1 MYLDRLEIIGF
12 KSFAQKTTVIFPK
25 PKNNNFGITA
35 VVGPNGSGK
44 SNIVDAIAWG
54 LGEQSLKTLRSKNFE
69 NIFSETATGKNREA
83 KVDLFFS
90 NEKGEPEFEISRHL
104 FRTGEN
110 EYLINSDKVKLG
122 DVIFLLAQHNFG
134 QKSYSFVNQGMTDA
148 ILKSSSEER
157 QVFFNEATGIKQY
170 MIKRNEAIRK
180 IVKSQ
185 KNLDNALIAL
195 AELTPHL
202 NSLKRQMNKLQKRQ
216 ILEKELRS
224 LQKTYYGEIWQE
236 LNAQIISKKQGL
248 EKKTSFKKE
257 IENNLSGFK
266 AKIEEFGKEEIDK
279 NYFNKQEKYQELL
292 EIKNDYFK
300 KQTFLE
306 FEIKQVQK
314 RGKGDEQIEITAETK
329 KILGGLKEMK
339 DFVLKLKEEKDILK
353 IKELVQAISLKLE
366 DLINCFKENKEN
378 FSGDLEN
385 KTKECEEI
393 KTKIESLSE
402 EIKKI
407 NQELSQFLSEEKAKR
422 GKILEEQKEIEK
434 YQNQLNII
442 DNEINEI
449 KIETARI
456 ETRKDDLEKE
466 IIEETGSLEIL
477 KEKEADEL
485 RPNREKLDQIKKMKH
500 QLEMIGGID
509 PEVEKEHKIALE
521 RFNFL
526 SSQTEDLKESIKS
539 LKEIIYKLE
548 EKIKIQFKENFTKIN
563 KEFDR
568 FFKILFGGGGAKI
581 KLEEISKN
589 LEKEIT
595 SQQEAIEEVEETK
608 LIEQKEYDIEILA
621 EPPGKKIKNIEM
633 LSGGEKALTSLGLIC
648 AIISINKP
656 PFVILDEADAALD
669 EKNSDRFAKIIKE
682 LVQRTQ
688 FILISH
694 NPVVM
699 EIADVLYGATMERGG
714 STKLISMKL
723 E

>member
-1 MYLDRLEIIGF
+1 M
-12 KSFAQKTTVIFPK
+12 
-25 PKNNNFGITA
+25 
-35 VVGPNGSGK
+35 
-44 SNIVDAIAWG
+44 
-54 LGEQSLKTLRSKNFE
+54 
-69 NIFSETATGKNREA
+69 
-83 KVDLFFS
+83 
-90 NEKGEPEFEISRHL
+90 
-104 FRTGEN
+104 
-110 EYLINSDKVKLG
+110 
-122 DVIFLLAQHNFG
+122 
-134 QKSYSFVNQGMTDA
+134 
-148 ILKSSSEER
+148 
-157 QVFFNEATGIKQY
+157 
-170 MIKRNEAIRK
+170 
-180 IVKSQ
+180 
-185 KNLDNALIAL
+185 
-195 AELTPHL
+195 
-202 NSLKRQMNKLQKRQ
+202 
-216 ILEKELRS
+216 
-224 LQKTYYGEIWQE
+224 
-236 LNAQIISKKQGL
+236 
-248 EKKTSFKKE
+248 
-257 IENNLSGFK
+257 
-266 AKIEEFGKEEIDK
+266 
-279 NYFNKQEKYQELL
+279 
-292 EIKNDYFK
+292 
-300 KQTFLE
+300 
-306 FEIKQVQK
+306 QK